1 MKKQS
6 IVIVAAVVMVL
17 AFVVGASLYRG
28 MQAERVGFLA
38 QENASTLVPDHA
50 PIKGDEDARVYIV
63 EFFDPAC
70 ETCRVFHAP
79 VERLMAA
86 HPGKLRLVLRYAPFH
101 QGSDVVVK
109 MLEASRKQG
118 KYWETLELMF
128 ASQPAWASH
137 HNPQPERLWELL
149 PRAGVDVV
157 RLRAD
162 MNDPALDAL
171 IEQDLADAAT
181 LGARKTP
188 TFFVNGKP
196 LPSFGWEQLQ
206 TLVESEVA
214 ANYDRDSQ

>member
-1 MKKQS
+1 MKKKPI
-6 IVIVAAVVMVL
+6 IVIVAAVAMVL
-17 AFVVGASLYRG
+17 AFVVGTSMFRDR
-28 MQAERVGFLA
+28 QAERVGFLA
-38 QENASTLVPDHA
+38 QENASTLVPAHA
-50 PIKGDEDARVYIV
+50 PTLGDEDARVYIV

-79 VERLMAA
+79 VKKLMAA

-101 QGSDVVVK
+101 EGSDVAVK

-118 KYWETLELMF
+118 KYWETLDLMF

-137 HNPQPERLWELL
+137 HNPQPELLWELL
-149 PRAGVDVV
+149 PRAGVDVE

-162 MNDPALDAL
+162 MQDPALDAL
-171 IEQDLADAAT
+171 IRQDLADGAT

-196 LPSFGWEQLQ
+196 LPSFGMEQLQ
-206 TLVESEVA
+206 TLVESEVV
-214 ANYDRDSQ
+214 ANYP